1 MDFDKRRI
9 DYFVD
14 GQYNNTIV
22 MTPDIHTLWAAM
34 TWHQETLRFNCQ
46 REKSIMLFHSEQ

>member
-14 GQYNNTIV
+14 GQHTNTIV

-34 TWHQETLRFNCQ
+34 TWQPGNIEVQLSTR
-46 REKSIMLFHSEQ
+46 REHYVIMT